1 MKPDEAQRLG
11 LVSALFAGEDE
22 FRAHVERLAAGPPL
36 AIAEIKRAVYEG
48 TQKTL
53 DDGLALERELIE
65 KLFRSRD
72 ANEGLTAFSEKRRPE
87 FVGA

>member
-1 MKPDEAQRLG
+1 
-11 LVSALFAGEDE
+11 
-22 FRAHVERLAAGPPL
+22 
-36 AIAEIKRAVYEG
+36 VYEG
-48 TQKTL
+48 TQRPL

-72 ANEGLTAFSEKRRPE
+72 ANEGLTAFSEKRTPE